1 MNDKDEL
8 MNAVL
13 REISDQSDKVEDAA
27 NQLANLL
34 WLHYCAYINIGF
46 SEDRAFSL
54 VTIFLHTIVEKIFG
68 KK

>member
-1 MNDKDEL
+1 MKDKDDL
-8 MNAVL
+8 MNAML
-13 REISDQSDKVEDAA
+13 REISDKSDKVEDAA

-54 VTIFLHTIVEKIFG
+54 VAIFMHTIVEKIVG